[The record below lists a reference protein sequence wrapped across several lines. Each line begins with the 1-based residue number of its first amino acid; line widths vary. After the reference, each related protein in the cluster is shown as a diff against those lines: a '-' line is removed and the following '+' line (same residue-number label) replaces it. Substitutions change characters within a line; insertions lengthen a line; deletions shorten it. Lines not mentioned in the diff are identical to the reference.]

1 METKL
6 RYKMRKVKKH
16 WVTVAIASS
25 LLTLGSAALDVSA
38 SAETEQAA
46 NNQVVVT
53 QQSQSESTEQTS
65 AADQPAA
72 ESSQTQAAEQQTP
85 ITEQES
91 QQPQEQSTETVT
103 EAPEDQVQSQSS
115 TAQET
120 TEKAVTAPA
129 QEQAASSEA
138 TARAAKVQTSGE
150 RVTAAQTAEQNQTK
164 NLSDAD
170 LSAIPNV
177 KKIDGK
183 YYYIDSDGQVKKN
196 FALTVDGQTLFFD
209 KETGA
214 LSDTA
219 QYQFAQG
226 LTSLNNEYTPH
237 NQIVN
242 LEKNSLETVD
252 NYVTADSWYRP
263 KDILKDGKTWT
274 ASTENDLRPL
284 LMSWWPDKQT
294 QVSYLNYMNEQGLGT
309 GTTYTAD
316 SSQESLNLAAQNV
329 QEKIESKISQTQQT
343 QWLRDI
349 INSFV
354 KTQSNWNIET
364 ESDTS
369 AGEKDHLQGGALLY
383 ENSDKTPYANSDYRL
398 LNRTP
403 TSQTGE
409 QKYFDDNSMGGYEF
423 LLAND
428 IDNSNPVVQAEQLNW
443 LHYLMNYGSIVANDP
458 EANFDG
464 VRVDAVDNVN
474 ADLLQIAS
482 DYFKAYYGVD
492 KSEKNALDH
501 LSILE
506 AWSDNDPQYNKDTYG
521 AQLPIDNKLRLSL
534 LYALAR
540 PLEKDA
546 VDKSN
551 VRSGL
556 ESVITNSLNDRS
568 AEGKNSERM
577 ANYIFI
583 RAHDSEVQTVIAKII
598 KDNINPNTDGLTFT
612 LDELKQAFKIYNEDM
627 RQANKKYT
635 QSNIPTAYA
644 LMLSNKDSITRVYYG
659 DMYTDDGQYMATKS
673 PYYDA
678 IEALMK
684 ARIKYAAGGQDMK
697 ITYVEGDKANMDW
710 DYTGV
715 LTSVRYGTGANE
727 ATDSGNEATKTQG
740 MAVITSNNPS
750 LKLNANDK
758 VVVNMGAAHKN
769 QEYRPL
775 ILTTQDGLAAY
786 ASDDAAKAF
795 YRKTNENGEL
805 VFDASDIQGY
815 LNPQVSGYLAVWV
828 PVGASDSQDVR
839 VAASDKANADG
850 QVYNASSALDSQLIY
865 EGFSNFQDFVTNDS
879 EYTNKKIAQNVDL
892 FKSWGVTS
900 FEMAPQYVSSEDG
913 SFLDSIILNGYSFED
928 RYDLAM
934 SKNNKYGSQQ
944 DMINALKAL
953 HRNGIQVI
961 ADWVPDQIYNLPGR
975 EVVTATR
982 VNDYGDYRHDS
993 EIKDSLYLA
1002 NTKTNGDDYQAKYGG
1017 AFLDELAAKYPS
1029 IFERTQISNGQKLD
1043 PSEKITQWQA
1053 KYFNGTNILGRGVG
1067 YVLKDAASDKYFTLD
1082 GKETYLPK
1090 QLTNQEALTGFV
1102 NDGSG
1107 VTFYS
1112 SSGYQAKNSFVQDAK
1127 GNWYYFDKD
1136 GHMVYGQQHL
1146 NNEVQY
1152 FLPNG
1157 VQLREAILENAD
1169 GTKNYFGRLGNR
1181 FSNDYY
1187 SFEKDTKWRYFD
1199 ENGVMAVGLKT
1210 INGNTQY
1217 FDQNGYQ
1224 VKGEWITD
1232 ADGKKRYFD
1241 DGSGNMAVN
1250 RFANDSNGDW
1260 YYLGAD
1266 GTAQTGSQTIDGKS
1280 YYFDENGKQVKGKII
1295 TANDGKLYY
1304 YLADSG
1310 ELAHNIFATDSQ
1322 NNWYYFGSDGTAVT
1336 GSQTINGQKL
1346 YFANDG
1352 KQVKGDF
1359 VNENGKI
1366 RYYHADS
1373 GQLQTNR
1380 FEADK
1385 DGNWYYLGSDGT
1397 ALTGSQ
1403 YINNQRLFFTRE
1415 GKQVK
1420 GDVAYDGWGLLRY
1433 YDKDSGSMVYNRLV
1447 TLANGRR
1454 IGINRWGIARY
1465 L

>member
-16 WVTVAIASS
+16 WVTIAVASS
-25 LLTLGSAALDVSA
+25 VLTLGSAGLGVSA
-38 SAETEQAA
+38 AAETEQVS
-46 NNQVVVT
+46 NDQVAVT
-53 QQSQSESTEQTS
+53 QQSQSESTAETS
-65 AADQPAA
+65 AADQSAA
-72 ESSQTQAAEQQTP
+72 EKV
-85 ITEQES
+85 TEQEAQVTEQQS
-91 QQPQEQSTETVT
+91 QQVQEQSTEAVT
-103 EAPEDQVQSQSS
+103 ETAENAENQEQSQGS
-115 TAQET
+115 TVQES
-120 TEKAVTAPA
+120 TETDVTAPEH
-129 QEQAASSEA
+129 EQAASSE
-138 TARAAKVQTSGE
+138 TTRAAKVQTSGK
-150 RVTAAQTAEQNQTK
+150 RVTSAQTADQNQAK
-164 NLSDAD
+164 KLSDAD

-183 YYYIDSDGQVKKN
+183 YYYIGSDGQVKKN
-196 FALTVDGQTLFFD
+196 FALTVDGVTLFFD

-219 QYQFAQG
+219 QYQFTQG

-242 LEKNSLETVD
+242 FEKDSLETVD

-263 KDILKDGKTWT
+263 KDILKGGKTWT
-274 ASTENDLRPL
+274 ASTESDLRPL

-294 QVSYLNYMNEQGLGT
+294 QVAYLNYMNEQGLGT
-309 GTTYTAD
+309 GTNYTAD
-316 SSQESLNLAAQNV
+316 SSQESLNLAAQEV
-329 QEKIESKISQTQQT
+329 QAKIEVKISQTQQT

-383 ENSDKTPYANSDYRL
+383 VNDERTPHANSDYRL

-409 QKYFDDNSMGGYEF
+409 QKYFADNSTGGYEF

-492 KSEKNALDH
+492 KSEKNAINH

-540 PLEKDA
+540 PLEKDTT
-546 VDKSN
+546 DKSN
-551 VRSGL
+551 IRSGL
-556 ESVITNSLNDRS
+556 EPLITNSLNDRS
-568 AEGKNSERM
+568 AQGKNSERM

-627 RQANKKYT
+627 HKANKKYT

-678 IEALMK
+678 IETLMK

-697 ITYVEGDKANMDW
+697 ITYVEGDKSNMDW

-727 ATDSGNEATKTQG
+727 ASDSGNEATKTQG

-750 LKLNANDK
+750 LKLKASDK
-758 VVVNMGAAHKN
+758 VIVNMGAAHKN

-775 ILTTQDGLAAY
+775 ILTTQDGLATY
-786 ASDDAAKAF
+786 ASDNAAKSL
-795 YRKTNENGEL
+795 YRKTNDKGEL
-805 VFDASDIQGY
+805 VFTAADIQGY

-850 QVYNASSALDSQLIY
+850 QVYNSSSALDSQLIY
-865 EGFSNFQDFVTNDS
+865 EGFSNFQDFVTKDS
-879 EYTNKKIAQNVDL
+879 EYTNKLIAQNVDL

-900 FEMAPQYVSSEDG
+900 FEMAPQYVPSEDG
-913 SFLDSIILNGYSFED
+913 SFLDSIILNGYAFED

-953 HRNGIQVI
+953 HRSGIQVI

-982 VNDYGDYRHDS
+982 VNDYGEYRYDS
-993 EIKDSLYLA
+993 EIKDTLYLA

-1017 AFLDELAAKYPS
+1017 AFLDELTAKYPS
-1029 IFERTQISNGQKLD
+1029 IFERNQISTGQKLD

-1082 GKETYLPK
+1082 GEETYLPK
-1090 QLTNQEALTGFV
+1090 QLTNQQALTGFV

-1107 VTFYS
+1107 LTFYS
-1112 SSGYQAKNSFVQDAK
+1112 SSGYQAKNSFIQDAK
-1127 GNWYYFDKD
+1127 GNWYYFDNN
-1136 GHMVYGQQHL
+1136 GHMVYGLQHL

-1157 VQLREAILENAD
+1157 VQLRETILENAD

-1181 FSNDYY
+1181 YSNDYY
-1187 SFEKDTKWRYFD
+1187 SFEGDTKWRYFD
-1199 ENGVMAVGLKT
+1199 ANGVMAIGLQT

-1217 FDQNGYQ
+1217 FDQDGYQ

-1232 ADGKKRYFD
+1232 ADGNKRYFD

-1266 GTAQTGSQTIDGKS
+1266 GIALTGAQTINGKS
-1280 YYFDENGKQVKGKII
+1280 YYFDQDGKQVKGKII
-1295 TANDGKLYY
+1295 TNNDGKLYY

-1310 ELAHNIFATDSQ
+1310 ELAHDIFLQ
-1322 NNWYYFGSDGTAVT
+1322 
-1336 GSQTINGQKL
+1336 QT
-1346 YFANDG
+1346 
-1352 KQVKGDF
+1352 VKIIG
-1359 VNENGKI
+1359 I
-1366 RYYHADS
+1366 
-1373 GQLQTNR
+1373 
-1380 FEADK
+1380 
-1385 DGNWYYLGSDGT
+1385 
-1397 ALTGSQ
+1397 
-1403 YINNQRLFFTRE
+1403 
-1415 GKQVK
+1415 
-1420 GDVAYDGWGLLRY
+1420 
-1433 YDKDSGSMVYNRLV
+1433 
-1447 TLANGRR
+1447 TLAQTE
-1454 IGINRWGIARY
+1454 
-1465 L
+1465 

>member
-1 METKL
+1 MEIKL
-6 RYKMRKVKKH
+6 RYKARKVKKH
-16 WVTVAIASS
+16 WVTVAVASG
-25 LLTLGSAALDVSA
+25 LLALGSAGLGVSA
-38 SAETEQAA
+38 SAETSQISEQAVP
-46 NNQVVVT
+46 QK
-53 QQSQSESTEQTS
+53 SETTLSSTKE
-65 AADQPAA
+65 P
-72 ESSQTQAAEQQTP
+72 
-85 ITEQES
+85 
-91 QQPQEQSTETVT
+91 TET
-103 EAPEDQVQSQSS
+103 
-115 TAQET
+115 QET
-120 TEKAVTAPA
+120 TEQTKATNQVENTEISEKTVSEQPQKDSAAQITSEANTTRANETQEQVTAP
-129 QEQAASSEA
+129 EK
-138 TARAAKVQTSGE
+138 TVPKVQSSTKT
-150 RVTAAQTAEQNQTK
+150 VTLAQRQTAEQAQAQK
-164 NLSDAD
+164 LSDAD

-183 YYYIDSDGQVKKN
+183 YYYIGSDGQVKKN
-196 FALTVDGQTLFFD
+196 FALTADGKTLYFD

-214 LSDTA
+214 LTDTS
-219 QYQFAQG
+219 QYQFTQG
-226 LTSLNNEYTPH
+226 LTSLNNAYTTH

-242 LEKNSLETVD
+242 LEKGSLETVD

-274 ASTENDLRPL
+274 ASTESDLRPL

-294 QVSYLNYMNEQGLGT
+294 QVAYLNYMNKQGLGT

-329 QEKIESKISQTQQT
+329 QAKIESKISQTRQT
-343 QWLRDI
+343 QWLREI

-354 KTQSNWNIET
+354 KTQSDWNIQT

-383 ENSDKTPYANSDYRL
+383 VNDKRTPHADSNYRL

-403 TSQTGE
+403 TSQTGK
-409 QKYFDDNSMGGYEF
+409 QKYFEDNSMGGYEF

-428 IDNSNPVVQAEQLNW
+428 IDNSNPAVQAEQLNW

-482 DYFKAYYGVD
+482 DYFKAYYGVG
-492 KSEKNALDH
+492 KSEKNAINH

-546 VDKSN
+546 TDKSN
-551 VRSGL
+551 IRSGL
-556 ESVITNSLNDRS
+556 EPLITNSLNDRS
-568 AEGKNSERM
+568 AEGKKGERM

-627 RQANKKYT
+627 RKANKKYT

-678 IEALMK
+678 IETLMK

-727 ATDSGNEATKTQG
+727 ATDSGNAATKTQG

-750 LKLNANDK
+750 LKLTTNDK
-758 VVVNMGAAHKN
+758 VIVNMGAAHKN

-775 ILTTQDGLAAY
+775 LLTTKDGLITY
-786 ASDDAAKAF
+786 TSDAAAKSF
-795 YRKTNENGEL
+795 YRKTNDKGEL
-805 VFDASDIQGY
+805 VFTASDIQGY

-850 QVYNASSALDSQLIY
+850 QVYNSSSALDSQLIY
-865 EGFSNFQDFVTNDS
+865 EGFSNFQDFVTKDS
-879 EYTNKKIAQNVDL
+879 EYTNKLIAQNVDL

-913 SFLDSIILNGYSFED
+913 SFLDSIILNGYAFED

-944 DMINALKAL
+944 DMINAVKAL
-953 HRNGIQVI
+953 HKSGIQVI
-961 ADWVPDQIYNLPGR
+961 ADWVPDQIYNLPGK

-982 VNDYGDYRHDS
+982 VNNYGKERHDS
-993 EIKDSLYLA
+993 EIKDTLYVA
-1002 NTKTNGDDYQAKYGG
+1002 NTKTKSDDYQAKYGG
-1017 AFLDELAAKYPS
+1017 AFLDQLAAKYPS
-1029 IFERTQISNGQKLD
+1029 IFNRTQISNGKKID
-1043 PSEKITQWQA
+1043 PSEKITKWEA
-1053 KYFNGTNILGRGVG
+1053 KYFNGTNILGRGAG
-1067 YVLKDAASDKYFTLD
+1067 YVLKDKASDKYFTLD
-1082 GKETYLPK
+1082 GNKTYLPK
-1090 QLTNQEALTGFV
+1090 QMTNQQASTGFV
-1102 NDGSG
+1102 NDGKG
-1107 VTFYS
+1107 LTFYS

-1127 GNWYYFDKD
+1127 GNWYYFDNS
-1136 GHMVYGQQHL
+1136 GHMVYGLQHL

-1152 FLPNG
+1152 FLSNG
-1157 VQLREAILENAD
+1157 VQLRDAILENAD

-1181 FSNDYY
+1181 YSNNYY
-1187 SFEKDTKWRYFD
+1187 SFDSDTKWRYFD
-1199 ENGVMAVGLKT
+1199 ANGVMAVGLKT

-1217 FDQNGYQ
+1217 FDQDGYQ
-1224 VKGEWITD
+1224 VKGEWVTD
-1232 ADGKKRYFD
+1232 ANGKKRYFD
-1241 DGSGNMAVN
+1241 NGSGNMAVN

-1260 YYLGAD
+1260 YYLGSD
-1266 GTAQTGSQTIDGKS
+1266 GIAVIGSQTINGKS
-1280 YYFDENGKQVKGKII
+1280 YYFDQDGKQIKGKII
-1295 TANDGKLYY
+1295 TGNDGKLYY

-1322 NNWYYFGSDGTAVT
+1322 NNWYYFGSDGTAAT
-1336 GSQTINGQKL
+1336 GSQTVNGQKL

-1352 KQVKGDF
+1352 KQVKGSF
-1359 VNENGKI
+1359 VNDNGKI

-1373 GQLQTNR
+1373 GELQTNR

-1385 DGNWYYLGSDGT
+1385 DGNWYYLGADG
-1397 ALTGSQ
+1397 AAVTGSQ
-1403 YINNQRLFFTRE
+1403 YINNQRLFFARD

-1420 GDVAYDGWGLLRY
+1420 GDVAYDNRGLLRY
-1433 YDKDSGSMVYNRLV
+1433 YDKYSGSMVYNRIV
-1447 TLANGRR
+1447 ALANGRR
-1454 IGINRWGIARY
+1454 IIINRWGIASY

>member
-16 WVTVAIASS
+16 WVTIAVASS
-25 LLTLGSAALDVSA
+25 VLTLGSAGLGVSA
-38 SAETEQAA
+38 AAETEQAS
-46 NNQVVVT
+46 NDQVAVT
-53 QQSQSESTEQTS
+53 QQSQSESTAETS
-65 AADQPAA
+65 AADQSAA
-72 ESSQTQAAEQQTP
+72 EKV
-85 ITEQES
+85 TEQEAQVTEQQS
-91 QQPQEQSTETVT
+91 QQVQEQSTEAVT
-103 EAPEDQVQSQSS
+103 ETAENQEQSQGS
-115 TAQET
+115 TVQES
-120 TEKAVTAPA
+120 TETDVTAPEH
-129 QEQAASSEA
+129 EQAASSE
-138 TARAAKVQTSGE
+138 TTRAAKVQTSGK
-150 RVTAAQTAEQNQTK
+150 RVTSAQTADQNQAK
-164 NLSDAD
+164 KLSDAD

-183 YYYIDSDGQVKKN
+183 YYYIGSDGQVKKN
-196 FALTVDGQTLFFD
+196 FALTVDGVTLFFD

-219 QYQFAQG
+219 QYQFTQG

-242 LEKNSLETVD
+242 FEKDSLETVD

-274 ASTENDLRPL
+274 ASTESDLRPL

-294 QVSYLNYMNEQGLGT
+294 QVAYLNYMNEQGLGT
-309 GTTYTAD
+309 GTNYTAD
-316 SSQESLNLAAQNV
+316 SSQESLNLAAQEV
-329 QEKIESKISQTQQT
+329 QAKIEVKISQTQQT

-383 ENSDKTPYANSDYRL
+383 VNDERTPHANSDYRL

-409 QKYFDDNSMGGYEF
+409 QKYFADNSTGGYEF

-492 KSEKNALDH
+492 KSEKNAINH

-540 PLEKDA
+540 PLEKDTT
-546 VDKSN
+546 DKSN
-551 VRSGL
+551 IRSGL
-556 ESVITNSLNDRS
+556 EPLITNSLNDRS
-568 AEGKNSERM
+568 AQGKNSERM

-627 RQANKKYT
+627 HKANKKYT

-678 IEALMK
+678 IETLMK

-697 ITYVEGDKANMDW
+697 ITYVEGDKSNMDW

-727 ATDSGNEATKTQG
+727 ASDSGNEATKTQG

-750 LKLNANDK
+750 LKLK
-758 VVVNMGAAHKN
+758 
-769 QEYRPL
+769 
-775 ILTTQDGLAAY
+775 
-786 ASDDAAKAF
+786 
-795 YRKTNENGEL
+795 
-805 VFDASDIQGY
+805 
-815 LNPQVSGYLAVWV
+815 
-828 PVGASDSQDVR
+828 
-839 VAASDKANADG
+839 ASDKANADG
-850 QVYNASSALDSQLIY
+850 QVYNSSSALDSQLIY
-865 EGFSNFQDFVTNDS
+865 EGFSNFQDFVTKDS
-879 EYTNKKIAQNVDL
+879 EYTNKLIAQNVDL

-900 FEMAPQYVSSEDG
+900 FEMAPQYVPSEDG
-913 SFLDSIILNGYSFED
+913 SFLDSIILNGYAFED

-953 HRNGIQVI
+953 HRSGIQVI

-982 VNDYGDYRHDS
+982 VNDYGEYRYDS
-993 EIKDSLYLA
+993 EIKDTLYLA

-1017 AFLDELAAKYPS
+1017 AFLDELTAKYPS
-1029 IFERTQISNGQKLD
+1029 IFERNQISTGQKLD

-1082 GKETYLPK
+1082 GEETYLPK
-1090 QLTNQEALTGFV
+1090 QLTNQQALTGFV

-1107 VTFYS
+1107 LTFYS
-1112 SSGYQAKNSFVQDAK
+1112 SSGYQAKNSFIQDAK
-1127 GNWYYFDKD
+1127 GNWYYFDNN
-1136 GHMVYGQQHL
+1136 GHMVYGLQHL

-1157 VQLREAILENAD
+1157 VQLRETILENAD

-1181 FSNDYY
+1181 YSNDYY
-1187 SFEKDTKWRYFD
+1187 SFEGDTKWRYFD
-1199 ENGVMAVGLKT
+1199 ANGVMAVGLQT

-1217 FDQNGYQ
+1217 FDQDGYQ

-1232 ADGKKRYFD
+1232 ADGNKRYFD

-1266 GTAQTGSQTIDGKS
+1266 GIALTGAQTINGKS
-1280 YYFDENGKQVKGKII
+1280 YYFDQDGKQVKGKII
-1295 TANDGKLYY
+1295 TNNDGKLYY

-1310 ELAHNIFATDSQ
+1310 ELAHDIFATDSQ
-1322 NNWYYFGSDGTAVT
+1322 NNWYYFGSDGIAVT

-1346 YFANDG
+1346 YFAKDG
-1352 KQVKGDF
+1352 KQVKGSF
-1359 VNENGKI
+1359 VNDNGKI
-1366 RYYHADS
+1366 SYYHADS
-1373 GQLQTNR
+1373 GELQTNR

-1385 DGNWYYLGSDGT
+1385 DGSWYYLGSDGT
-1397 ALTGSQ
+1397 AVTGSQ
-1403 YINNQRLFFTRE
+1403 YINNQQLFFTRE

-1433 YDKDSGSMVYNRLV
+1433 YDKDSGSMVYNKVL

-1454 IGINRWGIARY
+1454 IAINRWGIARY